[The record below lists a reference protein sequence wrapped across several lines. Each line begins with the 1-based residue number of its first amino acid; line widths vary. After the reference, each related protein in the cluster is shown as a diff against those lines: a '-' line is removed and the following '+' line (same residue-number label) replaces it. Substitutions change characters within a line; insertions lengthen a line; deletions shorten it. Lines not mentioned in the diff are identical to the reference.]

1 MVLEMQF
8 VRRTYSQVLAHEMKR
23 VLRMVRQYPH
33 ERFDQ
38 RETACGHTARELAEA
53 SVVHLRCIDALASD
67 EPIARASKGTRPR
80 GTILLDLETSYL
92 SAHSS
97 LASMSR
103 GCWSE
108 IVAAPAGLATW
119 SQARRGELL
128 WLALRQ
134 MANHHR
140 HFANHMRF
148 ECQGGGDD
156 GGGRRADTPE
166 MPIESVAVGA

>member
-1 MVLEMQF
+1 MVLELQF
-8 VRRTYSQVLAHEMKR
+8 VRRTYSQVLVHEMKK

-38 RETACGHTARELAEA
+38 RESACGHTARELAEA
-53 SVVHLRCIDALASD
+53 SVVHLQCIDAIASG
-67 EPIARASKGTRPR
+67 EPTPRARKSTRPR
-80 GTILLDLETSYL
+80 GAILLDLETSYL

-97 LASMSR
+97 LASLSR
-103 GCWSE
+103 GCWGE

-148 ECQGGGDD
+148 ECQGNGTDDD
-156 GGGRRADTPE
+156 GRRRDTPE
-166 MPIESVAVGA
+166 MPIEPVAIGA